1 MSKLILT
8 DSNGKGLMEL
18 ECVEVRPAEMK
29 VIRHRR
35 TLVDIIWDITYI
47 GRDMFI
53 K

>member
-8 DSNGKGLMEL
+8 DSNGKGLMEI

-29 VIRHRR
+29 VIRHKR
-35 TLVDIIWDITYI
+35 TLMDIIWDVAHI
-47 GRDMFI
+47 GRDMLI